1 MKYFFV
7 KFKRQLIR
15 AAQLALVFGVA
26 ALVLLYFL
34 GYYDFSFLDRY
45 KIFADEGA
53 AGGVSSA
60 GDFFSSMSDISDLSD
75 ENESAGTAADET
87 NGGETGA
94 ADSVNNSA
102 QTPSAAKYERYN
114 ISKVWDS
121 SRLEDKTY
129 SVPTVSDRQTA
140 GFVVS
145 EPTAIF
151 AENST
156 LGKMTFSFKLP
167 TKYSR
172 GRRLR
177 RTETVIFPED
187 DSEPYVQVK
196 DVAEYRPAIELYMGY
211 ILMDNGDDIFLISSD
226 GDPLSRFAYNKYKPA
241 YMRNADGEPLFMKE
255 TEDGEVQYFSVSDDG
270 KNFVYCDFDPE
281 TDGVGLRFDY
291 PESYGKSDSDSVF
304 VDKIEPE
311 PPTEDGNETDSE
323 AEDKAEAETEEGTK
337 FGYIVKNADGSIK
350 GMLTEYKFTSA
361 YAFTENR
368 GAVTESDNRGAM
380 YFVNENGRRAFET
393 VFTYVNEYGRYVTE
407 YMLPPLTK
415 GIENIGFYYF
425 DAGLTRVRKQT
436 VDYYNYEVRHV
447 VRVVEDE
454 DVLIRPDGS
463 EYELPA
469 GFTLEGYSEGVILLS
484 KDGKYGFMRAEG
496 EWIAQP
502 IYTSAT
508 PFIGGLA
515 VLETDDGRYGMIDRD
530 GNIVLPF
537 TYDSI
542 SQNSS
547 GLIAAYREENGWSI
561 FRVMEK

>member
-45 KIFADEGA
+45 KIFSDEGS
-53 AGGVSSA
+53 GGSSSSA
-60 GDFFSSMSDISDLSD
+60 GDFFSSLSDLSGG
-75 ENESAGTAADET
+75 NESADTAFDET
-87 NGGETGA
+87 TESETGVTGA
-94 ADSVNNSA
+94 TGNASHTTVFSEF
-102 QTPSAAKYERYN
+102 ERYN
-114 ISKVWDS
+114 VSKVWDS
-121 SRLEDKTY
+121 SSLEDKAY
-129 SVPTVSDRQTA
+129 SVPTLSDRQTV
-140 GFVVS
+140 GFALSDPSAVFS
-145 EPTAIF
+145 
-151 AENST
+151 ENSV

-177 RTETVIFPED
+177 RTENVIFPED
-187 DSEPYVQVK
+187 DSEPYVEIK
-196 DVAEYRPAIELYMGY
+196 YVAEYRPAIEVYMGY

-226 GDPLSRFAYNKYKPA
+226 GEPLSRFAYNKYKPA

-255 TEDGEVQYFSVSDDG
+255 TEDGAVQYFSVSEDG
-270 KNFVYCDFDPE
+270 KTFVYCDFDPAI
-281 TDGVGLRFDY
+281 DGVGLRFDY
-291 PESYGKSDSDSVF
+291 PESYGKSNSTAVF
-304 VDKIEPE
+304 VD
-311 PPTEDGNETDSE
+311 TV
-323 AEDKAEAETEEGTK
+323 EEEKNGEKSTK
-337 FGYIVKNADGSIK
+337 FGYIVKNEDGSVK
-350 GMLTEYKFTSA
+350 GKLTDYKFTSA
-361 YAFTENR
+361 YAFTSNR
-368 GAVTESDNRGAM
+368 GAVTEEDNRGAM

-393 VFTYVNEYGRYVTE
+393 VFTYVNEHDRYVTE
-407 YMLPPLTK
+407 YMLPPLTN
-415 GIENIGFYYF
+415 GIESIGFYYF

-436 VDYYNYEVRHV
+436 VDYYNYAVRNV

-454 DVLIRPDGS
+454 DMLIRPDGT
-463 EYELPA
+463 EYALPA
-469 GFTLEGYSEGVILLS
+469 GCTLEGYSEGRILLCR
-484 KDGKYGFMRAEG
+484 DGKYGFLSVEG

-502 IYTSAT
+502 IYASAT
-508 PFIGGLA
+508 PFIGGLS
-515 VLETDDGRYGMIDRD
+515 VLATDDGRYGMIDRD
-530 GNIVLPF
+530 GDIVLPF